1 MLRFAVALALIVCT
15 SFTAEAADWNQWRGP
30 DRDGV
35 ANVSPP
41 LREALPDAGLKPI
54 WMNTQDLPEAK
65 SGGWSSPVVADG
77 RVYVFAHSKKQL
89 SEPGPKKFPWL
100 PPEKRVGMSDE
111 EYQAYEVK
119 RRDEDE
125 ARAKAYEY
133 KEIVYCLDAESGK
146 LLWTNEQDSVYTR
159 FAQSSSPAVIEG
171 RLYVLGA
178 GRVAR
183 CIDAASGKDLWDR
196 QLPGE
201 FRDEYLQSSFAVA
214 DGVAVVLCGALFG
227 LDARTGDVL
236 WENNDDESRTLH
248 SSPAIYQAGDRQ
260 LIIANIPG
268 GETICVNPKDGRTLW
283 RVESQAGH
291 STPLVVG
298 DKLLTYGSSR
308 KAGLRCFQLSPEGAE
323 ELWICQ
329 RVADPGSSP
338 VVVDGNVYVQGERR
352 LACVDL
358 ATGDQMW
365 MTDLDIS
372 NPRYTSLVA
381 ADGKVLYAF
390 EGVLCFSADPQEYK
404 QLMNARID
412 ADGLLAEETAFR
424 RQLNM
429 DELEKTAEG
438 QKEAEQLWRKTFNN
452 AGPLPCAS
460 PAIVDGRI
468 YVRLKN
474 GVACYDL
481 RK

>member
-1 MLRFAVALALIVCT
+1 MTRFPVAVALTVCT
-15 SFTAEAADWNQWRGP
+15 CLPAVADDWNQWRGP

-35 ANVSPP
+35 AAVSPP
-41 LREALPDAGLKPI
+41 LREALPDGGLKPVWI
-54 WMNTQDLPEAK
+54 TTKDMPQARN
-65 SGGWSSPVVADG
+65 GGWSSPVVADG
-77 RVYVFAHSKKQL
+77 RVFLFSHSKIKVA
-89 SEPGPKKFPWL
+89 EPGPKKFPWL
-100 PPEKRVGMSDE
+100 PPEKRVSMTDE

-125 ARAKAYEY
+125 ARAKAYQF
-133 KEIVYCLDAESGK
+133 KETIYCLDAADGK
-146 LLWTNEQDSVYTR
+146 LLWTNQRDSVYTR
-159 FAQSSSPAVIEG
+159 FAQSSSPTVIDG

-183 CIDAASGKDLWDR
+183 CVDAADGRNLWDR
-196 QLPGE
+196 KLPGE

-227 LDARTGDVL
+227 LDAVTGEIL

-248 SSPAIYQAGDRQ
+248 SSPAVYDAGGRQ

-268 GETICVNPKDGRTLW
+268 GETICVDPQDGRTLW
-283 RVESQAGH
+283 SIESQAGH
-291 STPLVVG
+291 SSPLVVG

-308 KAGLRCFQLSPEGAE
+308 KAGLRCFQLSPQGAE
-323 ELWICQ
+323 ELWVCQ

-338 VVVDGNVYVQGERR
+338 VVVGGNVYVQGERR

-358 ATGDQMW
+358 ETGDQQW
-365 MTDLDIS
+365 MTNLDIS

-381 ADGKVLYAF
+381 ADGKVIYAF
-390 EGVLCFSADPQEYK
+390 EGVLCFSADPEEYR

-412 ADGLLAEETAFR
+412 AGGLLAEEAAFR
-424 RQLNM
+424 RQLNI

-460 PAIVDGRI
+460 PAIVDGRL

-481 RK
+481 RR